1 MGYNNNSKKNI
12 MKNLVVS
19 MLAIASISVLSSCSN
34 ESDVIDEVTGG
45 NQDKVEIKVAAGVLK
60 AETKAPVDGTDP
72 VEVSILRKDGTDTW
86 GSTPIKVNITAN
98 TNDLFSG
105 SPQYYETDATKNAFF
120 IGFYPGTASGTTVTF
135 TDQDGKQDVLLSNE
149 LNAGNRTTPAT
160 SPTLTFKHKLSLIKF
175 TFIKGASFPADD
187 QVTSV
192 TLKGADVPATM
203 SLADGSFTWANKA
216 TAGISAFTSGT
227 YNIVENNTTTINNED
242 ALMIQPG
249 EPITLD
255 ITTKNNGNFTVDNV
269 KIGTTDG
276 QVTEAGKQ
284 YNIKLTFSKK
294 SVSATATIE
303 GWGEA
308 IDGSG
313 TAE

>member
-1 MGYNNNSKKNI
+1 MYKR
-12 MKNLVVS
+12 
-19 MLAIASISVLSSCSN
+19 
-34 ESDVIDEVTGG
+34 
-45 NQDKVEIKVAAGVLK
+45 Q
-60 AETKAPVDGTDP
+60 
-72 VEVSILRKDGTDTW
+72 
-86 GSTPIKVNITAN
+86 
-98 TNDLFSG
+98 
-105 SPQYYETDATKNAFF
+105 
-120 IGFYPGTASGTTVTF
+120 
-135 TDQDGKQDVLLSNE
+135 
-149 LNAGNRTTPAT
+149 
-160 SPTLTFKHKLSLIKF
+160 HKLSLIKF